1 MNELHELNQRHGIQ
15 GLRFEAGS
23 GGLTRA
29 VMKTSVASGE
39 LYLHGAHV
47 TQFQP
52 EGHSPVLWMSEQSYF
67 ESGKPIRGGVP
78 LCFPWFGPNSKD
90 STAPAH
96 GLARTALW
104 DVVATHAIDDD
115 GIAIE
120 LSKTLDAFKLNYRVE
135 FGKILQLS
143 LKVGLLD
150 DIAGPRSFEEAL
162 HTYFTVGDI
171 KQVTIEG
178 LEAYGY
184 LDKVGGVTK
193 RTATQESI
201 RFTSETDRVYLDTN
215 SKCTLRDP
223 SLKRV
228 ITVSQTGSRSTVV
241 WNPWVDKSA
250 RMPDFG
256 DHEWP
261 KMVCIETA
269 NVGDQAITIQPGQT
283 QTMTARIEVSHSPS

>member
-1 MNELHELNQRHGIQ
+1 MNELHELNQRYGLP
-15 GLRFEAGS
+15 GLRFEAGA
-23 GGLTRA
+23 GDLTRA
-29 VMKTSVASGE
+29 VIKTSVASGE

-52 EGHSPVLWMSEQSYF
+52 TGHSPVLWMSEHSLF
-67 ESGKPIRGGVP
+67 ELGRPIRGGVP
-78 LCFPWFGPNSKD
+78 ICFPWFGPNSKD

-104 DVVATHAIDDD
+104 DIVATHAIDND
-115 GIAIE
+115 GITIE
-120 LSKTLDAFKLNYRVE
+120 LSRTLGAFHLNYRVE

-143 LKVGLLD
+143 LNVGILN
-150 DIAGPRSFEEAL
+150 DITEPQSFEEAL

-171 KQVTIEG
+171 QQVAIDG
-178 LEAYGY
+178 LECYGY
-184 LDKVGGVTK
+184 LDKVGGVNK
-193 RTATQESI
+193 RTATQEPI

-215 SKCTLRDP
+215 SKCVLRDP
-223 SLKRV
+223 NLKRA

-256 DHEWP
+256 DQEWP
-261 KMVCIETA
+261 VMVCIETA
-269 NVGDQAITIQPGQT
+269 NVGDQAVLIQPGQT
-283 QTMTARIEVSHSPS
+283 QTMIVRIEVSHAP